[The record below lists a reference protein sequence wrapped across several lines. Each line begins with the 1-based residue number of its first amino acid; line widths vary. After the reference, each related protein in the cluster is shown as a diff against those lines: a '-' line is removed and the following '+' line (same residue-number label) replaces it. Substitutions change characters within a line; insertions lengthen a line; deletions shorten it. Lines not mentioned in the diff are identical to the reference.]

1 MSLFVWIL
9 RSLRTGFWALPAAM
23 TLGAAVLAVVMISLD
38 AEFGSALKSSAA
50 QPFLVT
56 AESAG
61 RILSV
66 IAGSM
71 ITVTSLVFS
80 TTLIALTLAAT
91 NIGPRL
97 VERFMEDR
105 VTQISLGVFVATFV
119 YSLLVLRAVKGG
131 EDSPFIPHLA
141 VNLALLMAILSFGW
155 LIFFIYRIS
164 GSLQTDKVVAQTGAD
179 FVCAI
184 EDFASQGGGVADHA
198 ARGEFS
204 DADTAGWSHST
215 EIVADMSGY
224 IRLINHSALYEFAAE
239 HDMCIEMLLR
249 PGHFVLPTTPLVRLH
264 SRDGELSQEA
274 AKVIVQ
280 NVGVGETRTDAQD
293 VEFLINMVVE
303 VAARALSPGVND
315 FYSAIACINHLC
327 HGLSVVLQKSMP
339 PNLFY
344 DGGEQSR
351 IRLALRPNAFGN
363 LADAAFNPIR
373 QFGAT
378 NVPVS
383 LRLLESLTLLCP
395 CARSEE
401 DRAVLA
407 KHAKLVREAA
417 LEGAKQEADRDDIRR
432 RYVACEE
439 ALCAS

>member
-1 MSLFVWIL
+1 MFVWIL

-23 TLGAAVLAVVMISLD
+23 TLGAAALAVVMISLD
-38 AEFGSALKSSAA
+38 VQFAGALESSVV

-66 IAGSM
+66 VAGSM
-71 ITVTSLVFS
+71 ITVTSLVLS

-131 EDSPFIPHLA
+131 DANPFIPYLA

-179 FVCAI
+179 FVRAI
-184 EDFASQGGGVADHA
+184 GDFASQGGGVSDHA
-198 ARGEFS
+198 ERGEFDS
-204 DADTAGWSHST
+204 AEYGGWSHST
-215 EIVADMSGY
+215 EIVADMTGY
-224 IRLINHSALYEFAAE
+224 IRVINHSALYDFAAE

-249 PGHFVLPTTPLVRLH
+249 PGHFVLPTTPLARLH
-264 SRDGELSQEA
+264 FRDWELSRDAG
-274 AKVIVQ
+274 KIVVD
-280 NVGVGETRTDAQD
+280 NVVVGESRTDAQD
-293 VEFLINMVVE
+293 VELLVNMVVE

-315 FYSAIACINHLC
+315 FFSAISCIDHLC
-327 HGLSVVLQKSMP
+327 HGLSVVLEKGMP

-344 DGGEQSR
+344 DDVDQSLV
-351 IRLALRPNAFGN
+351 RLALRPNGFGN

-383 LRLLESLTLLCP
+383 LRLLEAFTLLCP
-395 CARSEE
+395 CAQSDE
-401 DRAVLA
+401 DCAVIA
-407 KHAKLVREAA
+407 KHAILVREAA
-417 LEGAKQEADRDDIRR
+417 LGGAKQESDRDDIRQ

-439 ALCAS
+439 ALRRS